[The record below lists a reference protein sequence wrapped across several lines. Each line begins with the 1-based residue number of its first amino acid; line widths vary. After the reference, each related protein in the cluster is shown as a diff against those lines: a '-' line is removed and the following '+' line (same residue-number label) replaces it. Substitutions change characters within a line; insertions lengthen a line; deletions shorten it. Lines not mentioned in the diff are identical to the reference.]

1 MKLNDD
7 IANYY
12 EHLVLEHIAEL
23 NINRDDD
30 YIADLCCIV
39 LNQLPAR
46 YIRYHVDMAF
56 YLPNH
61 ERLEMQMKV
70 STSVEKAIEFLD
82 KTNRDG

>member
-23 NINRDDD
+23 NIQREDD

-56 YLPNH
+56 YLPTH

-70 STSVEKAIEFLD
+70 VAAVEKAIEFLD
-82 KTNRDG
+82 KATRDS